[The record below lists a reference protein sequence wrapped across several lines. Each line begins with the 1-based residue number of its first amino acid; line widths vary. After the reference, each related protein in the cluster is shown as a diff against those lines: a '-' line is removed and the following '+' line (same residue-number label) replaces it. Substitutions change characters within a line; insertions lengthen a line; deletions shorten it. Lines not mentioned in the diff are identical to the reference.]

1 MSNPEFQQAAVSPP
15 IVTPFD
21 AAGDVDADALASHV
35 DALVDAGLDGLVP
48 CGTTGEFASLTDDE
62 RRTVVETV
70 TETADGRVPVIAGVA
85 DTTVPGVRER
95 LAFAAAA
102 GADAGLVTLPYYHT
116 SVAPDGQR
124 AFLDAVAEAAPLPLF
139 LYDIPATVGESI
151 DPGVVTDLVADHEA
165 VVGYK
170 DTSGDLDALD
180 AVLRGTPDSFTVFQ
194 GVDAQLY
201 PSASLGVDGGI
212 NALSQVI
219 PEVFVA
225 LGEAIRAGD
234 ADRALTLHRRGIAPL
249 FARCGDHGFA
259 PVAKVGAAHRG
270 FIPDPRVRPP
280 LTLPEAP
287 AREAIAADVDAA
299 LDAV

>member
-1 MSNPEFQQAAVSPP
+1 MSNPEFPYAAVSPP

-21 AAGDVDADALASHV
+21 AGDDVDTDALAGHV
-35 DALVDAGLDGLVP
+35 EALVDAGLDGMVP
-48 CGTTGEFASLTDDE
+48 CGTTGEFASLTDAE

-70 TETADGRVPVIAGVA
+70 AEAVDGRIPVIAGAA
-85 DTTVPGVRER
+85 DTTVSGVRER
-95 LAFAAAA
+95 LSFAAEV

-116 SVAPDGQR
+116 STASDGQR
-124 AFLDAVAEAAPLPLF
+124 AFFDAVAADAPLPLF

-151 DPGVVTDLVADHEA
+151 DPGVVADLVDEHDS
-165 VVGYK
+165 VVGCK
-170 DTSGDLDALD
+170 DTSGDLNALD
-180 AVLRGTPDSFTVFQ
+180 AVLRETPDSFTVFQ

-212 NALSQVI
+212 NALAQVI

-234 ADRALTLHRRGIAPL
+234 DARALALHRRGIAPL
-249 FARCGDHGFA
+249 FSQCGDHGFA
-259 PVAKVGAAHRG
+259 PVAKVGAVHRG

-280 LTLPEAP
+280 LTLPEAS

>member
-1 MSNPEFQQAAVSPP
+1 MSNPEFPHAAVSPP

-21 AAGDVDADALASHV
+21 AGDDGDTDALAGHV
-35 DALVDAGLDGLVP
+35 EALVAAGLDGMVP
-48 CGTTGEFASLTDDE
+48 CGTTGEFASLTDAE

-70 TETADGRVPVIAGVA
+70 VTAADGRVPVIAGAA
-85 DTTVPGVRER
+85 DTTVSGARER
-95 LAFAAAA
+95 LSFAAEV

-116 SVAPDGQR
+116 STASDGQR
-124 AFLDAVAEAAPLPLF
+124 AFFDAVAADAPLPLF

-151 DPGVVTDLVADHEA
+151 DSGVVADLVEGHEA

-170 DTSGDLDALD
+170 DTSGDLNALD
-180 AVLRGTPDSFTVFQ
+180 AVLRETPDSFTVFQ

-234 ADRALTLHRRGIAPL
+234 DARALALHRRGIAPL
-249 FARCGDHGFA
+249 FSRCGDHGFA

-280 LTLPEAP
+280 LTLPPAA
-287 AREAIAADVDAA
+287 AREAIAADIDAA